1 MSTFDYKRPK
11 TIGEVIQLLDKYR
24 ASAKLLLGGT
34 DLNLMLTEDL
44 VNAHIVIDL
53 KNIEGLDILQI
64 KEGNLIIGAGV
75 TFSQI
80 IDSSMMKEKFPIIW
94 ESSRTVASMGIR
106 NRATIVGNICS
117 AVPSADSAP
126 ALLNR
131 EAVVVTISTQGKR
144 EIPIED
150 FFTRPRKTSL
160 LENEMVMHIEIP
172 VMEKKFGGS
181 YIKMGRYRGE
191 DLAQV
196 GVATLVTEELNYK
209 ISYCAVGPKPFRVK
223 EAENLL
229 KGKEFSGELTQELKD
244 IILKSVSP
252 ISDIRSS
259 KEYREKMCI
268 VLLERSLKASL
279 SRMKNGEP
287 SYGTDLL

>member
-1 MSTFDYKRPK
+1 MSTFDYKRPDN
-11 TIGEVIQLLDKYR
+11 IEEVVNLLQENG
-24 ASAKLLLGGT
+24 AEAKLQLGGT
-34 DLNLMLTEDL
+34 DLNLMIKENVISPKL
-44 VNAHIVIDL
+44 VIDI
-53 KNIEGLDILQI
+53 KNIEGLNVLQI
-64 KEGNLIIGAGV
+64 KDDNLIIGAGV

-80 IDSSMMKEKFPIIW
+80 IDSEMMKEKFPVIW

-131 EAVVVTISTQGKR
+131 EAVVVAISTQGKR

-150 FFTRPRKTSL
+150 FFTGPRKTAL
-160 LENEMVMHIEIP
+160 METEMVMSIKIP
-172 VMEKKFGGS
+172 VQTGKFGGS
-181 YIKMGRYRGE
+181 YVKMGRYKGE

-196 GVATLVTEELNYK
+196 GVATFVTENLDYK

-223 EAENLL
+223 EAEELL

-244 IILKSVSP
+244 IILRNVSP
-252 ISDIRSS
+252 ISDIRAS
-259 KEYREKMCI
+259 KDYREKMCI

-279 SRMKNGEP
+279 SRMKNGKP
-287 SYGTDLL
+287 IYGKDLL